1 MAGTPNSPDAGSS
14 KDRNDAASDN
24 EPAVSAQWDGIIED
38 YLDFLT
44 FTKGRSENTVKAYRN
59 DLHSLVDGLTT
70 VDQLTL
76 HHIRRWQADALR
88 AGHAR
93 SSLSRR
99 ASAARNFGR
108 WLDHRGIVRSDP
120 ASRLSS
126 PQPDKTLPRVLSA
139 DQTAQIL
146 HNLEVGAEEEDPIA
160 LRDLAMVEFMY
171 GTGVRVS
178 ELCRLNIGD
187 LDFARQ
193 TVTIL
198 GKGNKQRVGPFG
210 ESAARAL
217 KRWMDT
223 GRPTVAA
230 HGHHNDADQAVFL
243 GKRGGR
249 IDPRQVRTVVHQA
262 TSTILGG
269 DVSPHALRHSAATD
283 VLEGGADL
291 RVVQEMLGHASL
303 ATTQIYTHVDSERLK
318 AVFNQAHPRA

>member
-1 MAGTPNSPDAGSS
+1 MAGTPNSPDTGSS
-14 KDRNDAASDN
+14 KDRNDAAPGKES
-24 EPAVSAQWDGIIED
+24 AVPAQWDGIIED

-59 DLHSLVDGLTT
+59 DLHSLVDGLTK

-99 ASAARNFGR
+99 ASAVRNFGR
-108 WLDHRGIVRSDP
+108 WLEHRGIVQSDP

-126 PQPDKTLPRVLSA
+126 PRPDKTLPRVLAA
-139 DQTAQIL
+139 DQTAEIF

-198 GKGNKQRVGPFG
+198 GKGNKQRVVPFG

-217 KRWMDT
+217 KRWMDI
-223 GRPTVAA
+223 GRPAIAA
-230 HGHHNDADQAVFL
+230 NGHHKDADQAVFL

-262 TSTILGG
+262 TSTVSGG

-303 ATTQIYTHVDSERLK
+303 ATTPFVVATSG
-318 AVFNQAHPRA
+318 

>member
-1 MAGTPNSPDAGSS
+1 MHMAGTPNSTDTGSS
-14 KDRNDAASDN
+14 EDRNDAASN
-24 EPAVSAQWDGIIED
+24 RKPAVSAQWDGIIED

-99 ASAARNFGR
+99 ASAVRNFGR
-108 WLDHRGIVRSDP
+108 WLEHRGIVRSDP

-126 PQPDKTLPRVLSA
+126 PRPDKTLPRVLAA
-139 DQTAQIL
+139 DQTAEIL

-198 GKGNKQRVGPFG
+198 GKGNKQRVVPFG
-210 ESAARAL
+210 ASAARAL

-223 GRPTVAA
+223 GRPTIAA
-230 HGHHNDADQAVFL
+230 HGAVASTR
-243 GKRGGR
+243 GK
-249 IDPRQVRTVVHQA
+249 
-262 TSTILGG
+262 
-269 DVSPHALRHSAATD
+269 
-283 VLEGGADL
+283 
-291 RVVQEMLGHASL
+291 
-303 ATTQIYTHVDSERLK
+303 SERLFIK
-318 AVFNQAHPRA
+318 RPRPYRAGMFLHTLSGTARQRTFLRVERISGLSKKCWDMPR

>member
-1 MAGTPNSPDAGSS
+1 M
-14 KDRNDAASDN
+14 
-24 EPAVSAQWDGIIED
+24 
-38 YLDFLT
+38 
-44 FTKGRSENTVKAYRN
+44 
-59 DLHSLVDGLTT
+59 
-70 VDQLTL
+70 
-76 HHIRRWQADALR
+76 
-88 AGHAR
+88 
-93 SSLSRR
+93 
-99 ASAARNFGR
+99 
-108 WLDHRGIVRSDP
+108 RSDP

-198 GKGNKQRVGPFG
+198 GKGNKQRVVPFG

-262 TSTILGG
+262 TSTVSGG